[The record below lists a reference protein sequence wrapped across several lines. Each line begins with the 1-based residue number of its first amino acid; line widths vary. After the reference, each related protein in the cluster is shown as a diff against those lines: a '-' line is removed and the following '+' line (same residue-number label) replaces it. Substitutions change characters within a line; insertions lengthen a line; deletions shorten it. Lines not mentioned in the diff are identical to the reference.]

1 MGDGPLQRF
10 FVAILLRCH
19 EYTRLS
25 IINKEHEWNHFDK
38 KFCYLILLA
47 IFVCS
52 RFMESF
58 GLEIF
63 LSPEKRRMILE
74 EGDNCWEESSPQSQL
89 LLDPLRDWGQTS
101 KRRSRLSVSHFGSK
115 CWKIGLIVDGEVHVR
130 RDPWHHHQWR
140 EPGGR
145 DQENDP
151 YPLQPH
157 GCGGS
162 PVKFLIRNLLS
173 YSSIAVRSVLS

>member
-1 MGDGPLQRF
+1 MEILLWCRVATKNLQRFNDREGMGDGPLQRF

-74 EGDNCWEESSPQSQL
+74 EGDNC
-89 LLDPLRDWGQTS
+89 
-101 KRRSRLSVSHFGSK
+101 
-115 CWKIGLIVDGEVHVR
+115 
-130 RDPWHHHQWR
+130 
-140 EPGGR
+140 
-145 DQENDP
+145 
-151 YPLQPH
+151 
-157 GCGGS
+157 
-162 PVKFLIRNLLS
+162 
-173 YSSIAVRSVLS
+173 